1 MSAARSPGR
10 GRTSRRPAPSARWPA
25 TCRRDDGSPWF
36 RTEDNDPLIA
46 VAQDLLETGQRAG
59 ELGDFDAWTLAV
71 MLRGTIDGLAER
83 FMADPSLDGPTVTDN
98 LVRLVDRMIRPSEDR

>member
-1 MSAARSPGR
+1 VARNL
-10 GRTSRRPAPSARWPA
+10 
-25 TCRRDDGSPWF
+25 RRDDGSPWF